1 MENTAQL
8 QRQVEAYWDG
18 KPCDSEFSD
27 REKLSR
33 EFFLE
38 VERERYRLQSHI
50 AGIIDAI
57 DWRGKRVLEIGT
69 GVGTDARRIVS
80 RGGIYTGVNVDQG
93 STLATAVALSSFGL
107 PGATQQADA
116 TRLPFKAGSFD
127 IVYTFG
133 VLHHIPEV
141 ERAVAHVRRVLK
153 PGGQLIAMLYNR
165 TSINYAVEIK
175 VLRKLGARALAI
187 PGILGLASALGFPA
201 QKLERHRELAQRASA
216 MSEQEWLNRN
226 TDGPD
231 NPYST
236 VYDEHQAARLFRDFE
251 VRRQEV
257 HFFNPE
263 HWGAAGRLLPA
274 GIVTAIGR
282 RWGWHRVVYAAKPA
296 A

>member
-1 MENTAQL
+1 MEDAAEL
-8 QRQVEAYWDG
+8 QKRVQAYWNA
-18 KPCDSEFSD
+18 KPCDSEFSS

-69 GVGTDARRIVS
+69 GVGTDARRIIG
-80 RGGIYTGVNVDQG
+80 RGGRYTGINVDAG
-93 STLATAVALSSFGL
+93 STLATSVALTTFGL
-107 PGATQQADA
+107 PGGARQMDA
-116 TRLPFKAGSFD
+116 TALQFPDASFD

-141 ERAVAHVRRVLK
+141 DGAVAQIRRVLK
-153 PGGQLIAMLYNR
+153 PGGELVAMLYNR

-175 VLRKLGARALAI
+175 YARKLGARALAV
-187 PGILGLASALGFPA
+187 PGVLPLAAALGLPA
-201 QKLERHRELAQRASA
+201 QKLGRHRELARRAGR

-231 NPYST
+231 NPYSQ
-236 VYDEHQAARLFRDFE
+236 VYDEGEAARLFVGFE
-251 VRRQEV
+251 VRQQEV
-257 HFFNPE
+257 HYFNPE
-263 HWGAAGRLLPA
+263 HWGPLGRALPSA
-274 GIVTAIGR
+274 TVTALGR
-282 RWGWHRVVYAAKPA
+282 RWGWHRVVYAAKRP
-296 A
+296 